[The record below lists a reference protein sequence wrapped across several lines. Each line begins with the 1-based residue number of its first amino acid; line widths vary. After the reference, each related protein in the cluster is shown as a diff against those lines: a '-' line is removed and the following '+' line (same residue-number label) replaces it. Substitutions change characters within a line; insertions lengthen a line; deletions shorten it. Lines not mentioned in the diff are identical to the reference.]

1 MLLTM
6 REKTR
11 IEAVRA
17 VMDGRLSVAEAAH
30 VLNLSERQV
39 YRALAAAREQGLDGL
54 VHGNRGRAPWNK
66 SDEAL
71 WARVLRLAR
80 DRYADIN
87 DQHLCE
93 LLEREHSIRLHPEA
107 LRRHLRAAG
116 IAPKRKRRARKF
128 RQRRERRAA
137 AGMLLQVDAS
147 RHDWL
152 EGRGPHLT
160 LVGAKDDATGE
171 VWAQFGEAESCWA
184 YLSLMRTICLSTGVP
199 LALYSDRHTIFH
211 SPREPTV
218 IEQLANQRPLT
229 QFGRAMEELGVST
242 IKAYSPQAKGRSE
255 RQWGVFQARL
265 VVELRLAGAHTLR
278 EANRVLAGFLPGY
291 NRRFTVPPREQAAV
305 WRKSPPA
312 HQLDRILCL
321 KEQRVVGRDHVV
333 SFDGLALQL
342 ASERKYYS
350 LARQRVEVLQLRDGS
365 VEVHHERRMV
375 TRFTAPVIAR
385 LIRKSAT
392 VKKQVRSQ
400 PQLLT

>member
-1 MLLTM
+1 M

-11 IEAVRA
+11 IEAVQA
-17 VMDGRLSVAEAAH
+17 VMDGRLTAAEAATA
-30 VLNLSERQV
+30 LNLSQRQL
-39 YRALAAAREQGLDGL
+39 YRLLAAARGHGLAGL

-66 SDEAL
+66 GDEAL
-71 WARVLRLAR
+71 WKSVLRLVQKR
-80 DRYADIN
+80 YTDVNDR
-87 DQHLCE
+87 HLQE
-93 LLEREHSIRLHPEA
+93 LLEREHSIRVHPEA

-116 IAPKRKRRARKF
+116 LAPKRKRRPRKF

-152 EGRGPHLT
+152 EGRGSHLT

-171 VWAQFGEAESCWA
+171 VWAQFCEAETCRA
-184 YLSLMRTICLSTGVP
+184 YLSLMRAICLSTGVP

-218 IEQLANQRPLT
+218 VEQLANQRPLT
-229 QFGRAMEELGVST
+229 QFGRAMEELGVSL
-242 IKAYSPQAKGRSE
+242 IKAYSPQAKGRIE
-255 RQWGVFQARL
+255 RQWGVFQDRL
-265 VVELRLAGAHTLR
+265 VVELRLSGAQSLA
-278 EANRVLAGFLPGY
+278 EANRVLAGFLSGY
-291 NRRFTVPPREQAAV
+291 NRRFSVAPREQAAV
-305 WRKSPPA
+305 WRKSPSA

-321 KEQRVVGRDHVV
+321 KESRVVGRDHVV

-342 ASERKYYS
+342 TSERKYFS
-350 LARQRVEVLQLRDGS
+350 LERQRVEVLQLGDGS

-375 TRFTAPVIAR
+375 TRFTAPLIAR

-392 VKKQVRSQ
+392 AKKRVA
-400 PQLLT
+400 

>member
-1 MLLTM
+1 M

-11 IEAVRA
+11 IEAVQA

-39 YRALAAAREQGLDGL
+39 YRALAAARAEGLIGL

-66 SDEAL
+66 TDEAL
-71 WARVLRLAR
+71 WKSVLRLVQK
-80 DRYADIN
+80 RYTDVN

-93 LLEREHSIRLHPEA
+93 LLEREHSIRVHPEA
-107 LRRHLRAAG
+107 LRRRRLRAAG
-116 IAPKRKRRARKF
+116 VAPKRKRRPRKF

-152 EGRGPHLT
+152 EGRGTHLT

-171 VWAQFGEAESCWA
+171 VWARFCEAETCWA
-184 YLSLMRTICLSTGVP
+184 YLSLMRTICLSAGVP

-218 IEQLANQRPLT
+218 IEQLANRRPLT
-229 QFGRAMEELGVST
+229 QFGRAMGELGVSI
-242 IKAYSPQAKGRSE
+242 IKAYSPQAKGRIE
-255 RQWGVFQARL
+255 RLWGVFQDRL
-265 VVELRLAGAHTLR
+265 VVELRLAGARTLA

-291 NRRFTVPPREQAAV
+291 NRRFRVAPREKAAV

-312 HQLDRILCL
+312 HQLDRLLCL
-321 KEQRVVGRDHVV
+321 KEWRVVGRDHVV

-342 ASERKYYS
+342 TSGKKYFS

-365 VEVHHERRMV
+365 VEVHHEQRMV
-375 TRFTAPVIAR
+375 TRFTAPAIAR
-385 LIRKSAT
+385 LVRKSAT
-392 VKKQVRSQ
+392 AKKQVA
-400 PQLLT
+400 

>member
-1 MLLTM
+1 M

-11 IEAVRA
+11 IEAVQA

-39 YRALAAAREQGLDGL
+39 YRSLAAARDEGLAGL
-54 VHGNRGRAPWNK
+54 VHGNRGRTPWNK

-71 WARVLRLAR
+71 WKNVLRLVR
-80 DRYADIN
+80 RRYTDVN

-93 LLEREHSIRLHPEA
+93 LLEREHAIRVHPEA
-107 LRRHLRAAG
+107 LRRRLRAEG
-116 IAPKRKRRARKF
+116 IPPKRSRRARKF

-137 AGMLLQVDAS
+137 AGMLLQVAAS
-147 RHDWL
+147 RHAWL
-152 EGRGPHLT
+152 EGRGPSLT

-171 VWAQFGEAESCWA
+171 VWAHFAEAETGWA
-184 YLSLMRTICLSTGVP
+184 YLGLMRSISLSAGVP

-211 SPREPTV
+211 SPREPSV
-218 IEQLANQRPLT
+218 IEQLANARPLT
-229 QFGRAMEELGVST
+229 QFGRAMEELGVSI
-242 IKAYSPQAKGRSE
+242 IKAYSPQAKGRIE
-255 RQWGVFQARL
+255 RQWGVFQDRL
-265 VVELRLAGAHTLR
+265 VVELRLAGARTLA
-278 EANRVLAGFLPGY
+278 EANRVLASFLPGY
-291 NRRFTVPPREQAAV
+291 NRRFRVAPREQTAV

-375 TRFTAPVIAR
+375 TRFTAPAIAR
-385 LIRKSAT
+385 LIRESAT

>member
-11 IEAVRA
+11 IEAVQA
-17 VMDGRLSVAEAAH
+17 VMDGRLTVAEAATA
-30 VLNLSERQV
+30 LNLSERQL
-39 YRALAAAREQGLDGL
+39 YRSLAAARAEGLTGL
-54 VHGNRGRAPWNK
+54 VHGNRGRTPWNK

-71 WARVLRLAR
+71 WKNVLRLVQK
-80 DRYADIN
+80 RYPDVN

-93 LLEREHSIRLHPEA
+93 LLEREHAIRVHPEA

-116 IAPKRKRRARKF
+116 LAPKRSRRPRKF

-171 VWAQFGEAESCWA
+171 VWARFGEAETCWA
-184 YLSLMRTICLSTGVP
+184 YLSLMRAICLSTGVP

-211 SPREPTV
+211 SPREPSV
-218 IEQLANQRPLT
+218 IEQLANARPLT
-229 QFGRAMEELGVST
+229 QFGRAMEELGVT
-242 IKAYSPQAKGRSE
+242 IIKAYSPQAKGRIE
-255 RQWGVFQARL
+255 RQWGVFQDRL
-265 VVELRLAGAHTLR
+265 VVELRLAGARTLA

-291 NRRFTVPPREQAAV
+291 NRRFRVAPREQAAV

-342 ASERKYYS
+342 TSGKKYFS

-365 VEVHHERRMV
+365 VEIHHERRMV
-375 TRFTAPVIAR
+375 TRFTAPAIAR
-385 LIRKSAT
+385 LISKSAT
-392 VKKQVRSQ
+392 VNKRVA
-400 PQLLT
+400 

>member
-6 REKTR
+6 KEKTR
-11 IEAVRA
+11 IEAVQA
-17 VMDGRLSVAEAAH
+17 VMDGRLTAAEAATA
-30 VLNLSERQV
+30 LNLSERQL
-39 YRALAAAREQGLDGL
+39 YRCLAAAREEGLTGL

-71 WARVLRLAR
+71 WARILRLVR
-80 DRYADIN
+80 QRYTDVN
-87 DQHLCE
+87 DQHLQE
-93 LLEREHSIRLHPEA
+93 LLEREHSIRVHPEA
-107 LRRHLRAAG
+107 LRRRLRAAG
-116 IAPKRKRRARKF
+116 RAPKRSRRARKF

-152 EGRGPHLT
+152 EGRGEHLT

-171 VWAQFGEAESCWA
+171 VWAQFGEAENCRA
-184 YLSLMRTICLSTGVP
+184 YLSLLRAISLSAGVP
-199 LALYSDRHTIFH
+199 LSLYSDRHTIFH
-211 SPREPTV
+211 SPREPTIV
-218 IEQLANQRPLT
+218 EQLANQRPLT
-229 QFGRAMEELGVST
+229 QFGRAMKELGVSL
-242 IKAYSPQAKGRSE
+242 IKAYSPQAKGRIE
-255 RQWGVFQARL
+255 RQWGVFQDRL
-265 VVELRLAGAHTLR
+265 VVELRLAGACTLAD
-278 EANRVLAGFLPGY
+278 ANQVLKGFLPGY

-333 SFDGLALQL
+333 SFDGLRLQL
-342 ASERKYYS
+342 TSGRKYYS

-375 TRFTAPVIAR
+375 TRFTAPAIAR
-385 LIRKSAT
+385 LIRNNARA
-392 VKKQVRSQ
+392 KKQVA
-400 PQLLT
+400 

>member
-11 IEAVRA
+11 IEAVQA
-17 VMDGRLSVAEAAH
+17 VMDGRLTVAEAAIA
-30 VLNLSERQV
+30 LKLSERQV
-39 YRALAAAREQGLDGL
+39 YRSLAAARERGLAGL

-71 WARVLRLAR
+71 WKNVLRLVQK
-80 DRYADIN
+80 RYTDVN

-93 LLEREHSIRLHPEA
+93 LLEREHSIEVHPEA

-116 IAPKRKRRARKF
+116 IAPKRSRRPRKF

-137 AGMLLQVDAS
+137 SGMLLQVDAS

-171 VWAQFGEAESCWA
+171 VWAEFHESESCWA
-184 YLSLMRTICLSTGVP
+184 YLSLMRTICLSAGVP
-199 LALYSDRHTIFH
+199 LSLYSDRHTIFH

-218 IEQLANQRPLT
+218 VEQLANQRPLT
-229 QFGRAMEELGVST
+229 QFGRAMEELGVSI
-242 IKAYSPQAKGRSE
+242 IKAYSPQAKGRIE
-255 RQWGVFQARL
+255 RQWGVFQDRL
-265 VVELRLAGAHTLR
+265 VVELRLSGARTLAD
-278 EANRVLAGFLPGY
+278 ANRVLAGFLPGY
-291 NRRFTVPPREQAAV
+291 NRRFGVAPREQTAV
-305 WRKSPPA
+305 WRRPPSA

-321 KEQRVVGRDHVV
+321 KESRVVGRDHVV
-333 SFDGLALQL
+333 SFDGLGLQL
-342 ASERKYYS
+342 TSARKYFS

-375 TRFTAPVIAR
+375 TRFTAPAIAR
-385 LIRKSAT
+385 LIRKSVTA
-392 VKKQVRSQ
+392 KKQVA
-400 PQLLT
+400 

>member
-11 IEAVRA
+11 IEAVQA

-39 YRALAAAREQGLDGL
+39 YRALAAARGEGLTGL
-54 VHGNRGRAPWNK
+54 VHGNRGRVPWNK
-66 SDEAL
+66 SDAAL
-71 WARVLRLAR
+71 WSRVLRLVHE
-80 DRYADIN
+80 RYTEVN

-93 LLEREHSIRLHPEA
+93 LLEREHSIQVHPEA

-137 AGMLLQVDAS
+137 SGMLLQVDAS

-152 EGRGPHLT
+152 EGRAEHLT

-171 VWAQFGEAESCWA
+171 VWARFCESESCWS
-184 YLSLMRTICLSTGVP
+184 YLSLMRAIFLSAGVP
-199 LALYSDRHTIFH
+199 LSLYSDRHTIFH

-229 QFGRAMEELGVST
+229 QFGRAMEELGVSI
-242 IKAYSPQAKGRSE
+242 IKAYSPQAKGRIE
-255 RQWGVFQARL
+255 RQWGVFQDRL
-265 VVELRLAGAHTLR
+265 VVELRLAGARTLE
-278 EANRVLAGFLPGY
+278 EANRVLTGFLPGY
-291 NRRFTVPPREQAAV
+291 NRSFRVPPREQAAV
-305 WRKSPPA
+305 WRKSPAA

-321 KEQRVVGRDHVV
+321 KESRVVGRDHVV

-342 ASERKYYS
+342 TSGKRYFS
-350 LARQRVEVLQLRDGS
+350 LSRQRVEVLQLRDGS

-375 TRFTAPVIAR
+375 TRFTASTIAR
-385 LIRKSAT
+385 LIRSNGSTQKRVA
-392 VKKQVRSQ
+392 
-400 PQLLT
+400 

>member
-1 MLLTM
+1 MWQKKRMLLTM

-11 IEAVRA
+11 IEAVQA
-17 VMDGRLSVAEAAH
+17 VMDGRLTVAEAATA
-30 VLNLSERQV
+30 LNLSERQL
-39 YRALAAAREQGLDGL
+39 YRSLAAARDEGLTGL

-71 WARVLRLAR
+71 WKDVLRLVR
-80 DRYADIN
+80 RRYTDVNDR
-87 DQHLCE
+87 HLQE
-93 LLEREHSIRLHPEA
+93 LLEREHSIQVHPEA
-107 LRRHLRAAG
+107 LRRRLRAAG
-116 IAPKRKRRARKF
+116 LAPKRSRRARKF

-152 EGRGPHLT
+152 EGRGAHLT

-171 VWAQFGEAESCWA
+171 VWARFGEAESCWA
-184 YLSLMRTICLSTGVP
+184 YLGLLRAICLSAGVP
-199 LALYSDRHTIFH
+199 LSLYSDRHTIFH

-229 QFGRAMEELGVST
+229 QFGRAMEELGVSL
-242 IKAYSPQAKGRSE
+242 IKAYSPQAKGRIE
-255 RQWGVFQARL
+255 RQWGVFQDRL
-265 VVELRLAGAHTLR
+265 VVELRLSVARTLE

-291 NRRFTVPPREQAAV
+291 NRRFGVTPREQTAM

-312 HQLDRILCL
+312 QQLDRILCL
-321 KEQRVVGRDHVV
+321 KEWRVVGRDHVV
-333 SFDGLALQL
+333 SFAGLALQL
-342 ASERKYYS
+342 TSGKKYFS

-365 VEVHHERRMV
+365 VEVHHEQRMV
-375 TRFTAPVIAR
+375 TRFTAPAIAR

-392 VKKQVRSQ
+392 AKKRVA
-400 PQLLT
+400 

>member
-11 IEAVRA
+11 IEAVQA

-39 YRALAAAREQGLDGL
+39 YRSLAAARDEGLTGL
-54 VHGNRGRAPWNK
+54 VHGNRGRTPWNK

-71 WARVLRLAR
+71 WKNVLRLVR
-80 DRYADIN
+80 RHYTGVN
-87 DQHLCE
+87 DQHMCE
-93 LLEREHSIRLHPEA
+93 LLEREHSISVHPEA
-107 LRRHLRAAG
+107 LRRRLRAAG
-116 IAPKRKRRARKF
+116 LAPKRSRRPRRF

-152 EGRGPHLT
+152 EGRGAHLT

-171 VWAQFGEAESCWA
+171 VWARFGEAESCWA
-184 YLSLMRTICLSTGVP
+184 YLGLMRAIFLSAGVP
-199 LALYSDRHTIFH
+199 LSLYSDRHTIFH
-211 SPREPTV
+211 SPREPSV

-229 QFGRAMEELGVST
+229 QFGRAMDELGVSI
-242 IKAYSPQAKGRSE
+242 IKAYSPQAKGRIE
-255 RQWGVFQARL
+255 RQWGVFQDRL
-265 VVELRLAGAHTLR
+265 VVELRLVGARTLAD
-278 EANRVLAGFLPGY
+278 ANRVLDAFLPAY
-291 NRRFTVPPREQAAV
+291 NRRFSVAPREQAAV

-312 HQLDRILCL
+312 PQLDRILCL
-321 KEQRVVGRDHVV
+321 KESRVVGRDHVV

-342 ASERKYYS
+342 TSARKYFS

-365 VEVHHERRMV
+365 VEVHHEQRMV

-385 LIRKSAT
+385 LIRKGAA
-392 VKKQVRSQ
+392 VKKQVA
-400 PQLLT
+400 

>member
-1 MLLTM
+1 M

-11 IEAVRA
+11 IEAVQA
-17 VMDGRLSVAEAAH
+17 VMDGRLTVAEAAH
-30 VLNLSERQV
+30 VLALSERQV
-39 YRALAAAREQGLDGL
+39 YRSLAAAREQGLTGL

-66 SDEAL
+66 ADEAL
-71 WARVLRLAR
+71 WARVLRLVQK
-80 DRYADIN
+80 RYTEVN

-93 LLEREHSIRLHPEA
+93 LLEREHSIQVHPEA
-107 LRRHLRAAG
+107 LRRRLRGAG
-116 IAPKRKRRARKF
+116 VAPKRKRRARKF
-128 RQRRERRAA
+128 RQRRERKAA

-152 EGRGPHLT
+152 EGRGSHLT

-171 VWAQFGEAESCWA
+171 VWAYFCEAETCWA
-184 YLSLMRTICLSTGVP
+184 YLGLMRTIFLTAGVP

-218 IEQLANQRPLT
+218 IEQLANARPLT
-229 QFGRAMEELGVST
+229 QFGRALEELGVSL
-242 IKAYSPQAKGRSE
+242 IKAYSPQAKGRIE
-255 RQWGVFQARL
+255 RQWGVFQDRL
-265 VVELRLAGAHTLR
+265 VVELRLSGARTLE
-278 EANRVLAGFLPGY
+278 EANRVLGTFLLGY
-291 NRRFTVPPREQAAV
+291 NRRFRVAPREQTAV
-305 WRKSPPA
+305 WRRPPAA

-321 KEQRVVGRDHVV
+321 KEWRVVGRDHVV

-342 ASERKYYS
+342 TSARKFFS

-375 TRFTAPVIAR
+375 TRFTAPALAR

-392 VKKQVRSQ
+392 ARKQVA
-400 PQLLT
+400 